1 MNDADLKRFLEIT
14 QHEQDQSV
22 KAARAL
28 VRKDLDRRKRA
39 GERGG
44 RPQAEETP
52 LRAKWREAKRL
63 QRERIEEA
71 KRIAQAIDESIPEE
85 DIDRSYD
92 FG

>member
-1 MNDADLKRFLEIT
+1 MSDTDLRRFLELT

-44 RPQAEETP
+44 RPVTENTP
-52 LRAKWREAKRL
+52 LREKWREAKRV

-71 KRIAQAIDESIPEE
+71 KRIAQEIDNAVPEE
-85 DIDRSYD
+85 DIRDIE
-92 FG
+92 FGG

>member
-1 MNDADLKRFLEIT
+1 MSDADLKRFLEIT
-14 QHEQDQSV
+14 QYEQDQSV
-22 KAARAL
+22 KAARTL

-44 RPQAEETP
+44 RPVAENTP
-52 LRAKWREAKRL
+52 LREKWREAKRL

-71 KRIAQAIDESIPEE
+71 KRIALEIDNAVPEE
-85 DIDRSYD
+85 DIRDIE